1 MGYDK
6 NNVFAKIIR
15 KELPCEFVDE
25 NENAFAFNDISPKA
39 PVHILIIPKKEYI
52 NFSDFITNALE
63 KEIIDF
69 YALINK
75 IIIKLDLTNKGY
87 RLITNS
93 GEDGRQ
99 AFRPRSTPS
108 RPFLDWFVARARL
121 TSHISDSHG
130 PCFSWSP
137 AWVS

>member
-1 MGYDK
+1 MEYDK

-25 NENAFAFNDISPKA
+25 NKNAFAFNDISPKA

-93 GEDGRQ
+93 GEDGNQ
-99 AFRPRSTPS
+99 DVPHLHFHLLAGKNLGFM
-108 RPFLDWFVARARL
+108 
-121 TSHISDSHG
+121 IK
-130 PCFSWSP
+130 
-137 AWVS
+137 